1 MATKQQSETYS
12 QTIGEIVKAL
22 RIASGMTPEQ
32 LAASAQLSPSFIRKL
47 EGGARG
53 IRRDITLETARKL
66 LSIHLPLDKICFTSG
81 GRRRQ
86 DSVYRGLLALQ
97 QLAPPIVL
105 IHDGA
110 RPYLSR
116 ELIERVVEDTRRYGA
131 SIPVQPALEAT
142 KLVGD
147 SNLVLGDLP
156 RSRVM
161 LAQTPQGF
169 HYTTLLAAYRRAD
182 GRQEREYYD
191 DAEVF
196 SAFAGPVHTIPGEAE
211 NRKITYPK
219 DLYGPQVPY
228 RPKDLDRTK

>member
-1 MATKQQSETYS
+1 LNQFAGVIAAAGASRRMAAGTKKEYLTLKDRPLLAWAV
-12 QTIGEIVKAL
+12 EPFL
-22 RIASGMTPEQ
+22 RCPGLLQLVVVVPEADLELARRL
-32 LAASAQLSPSFIRKL
+32 LAASLS
-47 EGGARG
+47 
-53 IRRDITLETARKL
+53 
-66 LSIHLPLDKICFTSG
+66 LDKIRFTSG

-86 DSVYRGLLALQ
+86 DSVYLGLLALQ
-97 QLAPPIVL
+97 KLAPPTVL

-116 ELIERVVEDTRRYGA
+116 ELIERVADDTRHFGA
-131 SIPVQPALEAT
+131 CIPILPALEAS

-147 SNLVLGDLP
+147 SGLVLGDLP

-161 LAQTPQGF
+161 FAQTPQGF
-169 HYTTLLAAYRRAD
+169 CYATLLAAYRRAD

-211 NRKITYPK
+211 NRKITFEE
-219 DLYGPQVPY
+219 DLYGM
-228 RPKDLDRTK
+228 K

>member
-1 MATKQQSETYS
+1 LNPFAGVVAAAGASRRMAAKTKKEYLTLKDRPLLAWAVEPFLDCPGLLQL
-12 QTIGEIVKAL
+12 VVVV
-22 RIASGMTPEQ
+22 PEADLELARQ
-32 LAASAQLSPSFIRKL
+32 LLAAR
-47 EGGARG
+47 
-53 IRRDITLETARKL
+53 
-66 LSIHLPLDKICFTSG
+66 LPLDKICFTSG

-86 DSVYRGLLALQ
+86 DSVYSGLLALQ
-97 QLAPPIVL
+97 KLSPAIVL
-105 IHDGA
+105 VHDGA

-116 ELIERVVEDTRRYGA
+116 ELIERVVEDTCRYGA

-182 GRQEREYYD
+182 ARQEREYYD

-211 NRKITYPK
+211 NRKITYSA
-219 DLYGPQVPY
+219 DLYVPQ
-228 RPKDLDRTK
+228 KQDLDGKH